1 MNRIVISKLSTK
13 LMAVTEGYETHNVP
27 ANGFFTFIIVND
39 EDLCMFKLKYGLHP
53 YYGMPG
59 IPTYAII

>member
-1 MNRIVISKLSTK
+1 MNRIVISNLNKKLK
-13 LMAVTEGYETHNVP
+13 AVTEGYETYNVP
-27 ANGFFTFIIVND
+27 MNGFFTFIIVDD
-39 EDLCMFKLKYGLHP
+39 EYLCMFKLKYGLHP